1 MINKKIIVSLGDPAG
16 IGPEIFLK
24 ALSKINSKEIFER
37 IIVVSSLS
45 VLDFVNSQL
54 KLGFR
59 FNELFNIKDTKP
71 NKINFINVQN
81 CPNYKVG
88 KSDEN
93 NADYVIDCINI
104 ASDLAFENRF
114 NLVTG
119 PINKSVISSKIK
131 NFQGHTEYLKN
142 KFSCNDVLMLLAND
156 QLKIGVATTHI
167 PLNEV
172 SNTVT
177 EKLLINKI
185 TLLEKGL
192 RELFNI
198 QNPLMGIL
206 GLNPH
211 AGERGEYGQEDK
223 NIVQPTV
230 RKLSNKFNLIGPLPA
245 DTAFVSSKCDGYLS
259 MYHDQ
264 ALPVIK
270 TLDFHGTVNI
280 TIGLPFMRV
289 SVDHG
294 TAEDIASDF
303 KADPSSMIK
312 SIKIA
317 LNENKA

>member
-1 MINKKIIVSLGDPAG
+1 MIS
-16 IGPEIFLK
+16 
-24 ALSKINSKEIFER
+24 
-37 IIVVSSLS
+37 
-45 VLDFVNSQL
+45 L
-54 KLGFR
+54 KLG
-59 FNELFNIKDTKP
+59 LQLHI
-71 NKINFINVQN
+71 
-81 CPNYKVG
+81 
-88 KSDEN
+88 
-93 NADYVIDCINI
+93 
-104 ASDLAFENRF
+104 
-114 NLVTG
+114 
-119 PINKSVISSKIK
+119 
-131 NFQGHTEYLKN
+131 YL
-142 KFSCNDVLMLLAND
+142 S
-156 QLKIGVATTHI
+156 
-167 PLNEV
+167 NEV
-172 SNTVT
+172 SNTIT

-185 TLLEKGL
+185 SLLEKGL

-198 QNPLMGIL
+198 KNPLMGIL

-211 AGERGEYGQEDK
+211 AGESGEYGQEDK

-230 RKLSNKFNLIGPLPA
+230 SKLSNKFNLIGPLPA

-280 TIGLPFMRV
+280 TVGLPFMRV

>member
-54 KLGFR
+54 KFGFR
-59 FNELFNIKDTKP
+59 FNELFNIKDTKT
-71 NKINFINVQN
+71 
-81 CPNYKVG
+81 
-88 KSDEN
+88 N

-198 QNPLMGIL
+198 QNPLIGVL

-211 AGERGEYGQEDK
+211 AGEKGEYGQEDK
-223 NIVQPTV
+223 NIIQPTV

>member
-1 MINKKIIVSLGDPAG
+1 MGDPAG

-24 ALSKINSKEIFER
+24 AISKINSKEIFER

-54 KLGFR
+54 KFGFR

-142 KFSCNDVLMLLAND
+142 KFSCNDD
-156 QLKIGVATTHI
+156 IYSSSF
-167 PLNEV
+167 
-172 SNTVT
+172 SN
-177 EKLLINKI
+177 
-185 TLLEKGL
+185 
-192 RELFNI
+192 
-198 QNPLMGIL
+198 
-206 GLNPH
+206 
-211 AGERGEYGQEDK
+211 
-223 NIVQPTV
+223 
-230 RKLSNKFNLIGPLPA
+230 
-245 DTAFVSSKCDGYLS
+245 
-259 MYHDQ
+259 
-264 ALPVIK
+264 
-270 TLDFHGTVNI
+270 
-280 TIGLPFMRV
+280 
-289 SVDHG
+289 
-294 TAEDIASDF
+294 
-303 KADPSSMIK
+303 MIK
-312 SIKIA
+312 VLFSSYLADAYRIIYQIQSA
-317 LNENKA
+317 ILQANHGHILQHL

>member
-1 MINKKIIVSLGDPAG
+1 MISKKIIVSLGDPAG

-24 ALSKINSKEIFER
+24 ALSKINSER
-37 IIVVSSLS
+37 ILEKIVVVSSLS
-45 VLDFVNSQL
+45 VLDFVNSKL
-54 KLGFR
+54 KYSFE
-59 FNELFNIKDTKP
+59 FNELVNIKETKP

-81 CPNYKVG
+81 CPNYQVG

-93 NADYVIDCINI
+93 NADYIINSINI
-104 ASDLAFENRF
+104 ASDLAFENKL

-131 NFQGHTEYLKN
+131 KFQGHTEYLKN

-167 PLNEV
+167 PLKDV
-172 SNTVT
+172 SDTVT
-177 EKLLINKI
+177 ERLLINKI
-185 TLLEKGL
+185 TLLEEGL
-192 RELFNI
+192 RDLFNI
-198 QNPLMGIL
+198 DNPLIGVL

-211 AGERGEYGQEDK
+211 AGEKGEYGEEDK
-223 NIVQPTV
+223 NIVQPTI

-270 TLDFHGTVNI
+270 TLDFYGTVNI

-294 TAEDIASDF
+294 TAEDIAPDF

>member
-1 MINKKIIVSLGDPAG
+1 MP
-16 IGPEIFLK
+16 
-24 ALSKINSKEIFER
+24 
-37 IIVVSSLS
+37 
-45 VLDFVNSQL
+45 
-54 KLGFR
+54 KL
-59 FNELFNIKDTKP
+59 
-71 NKINFINVQN
+71 QS
-81 CPNYKVG
+81 G

-104 ASDLAFENRF
+104 ASDLAFDNKL

-119 PINKSVISSKIK
+119 PINKSVISSKVK

-198 QNPLMGIL
+198 QNPLIGVL

-211 AGERGEYGQEDK
+211 AGEKGEYGQEDK
-223 NIVQPTV
+223 NIIQPTV

-245 DTAFVSSKCDGYLS
+245 DTAFVSSKCDGTFLC
-259 MYHDQ
+259 
-264 ALPVIK
+264 I
-270 TLDFHGTVNI
+270 
-280 TIGLPFMRV
+280 
-289 SVDHG
+289 
-294 TAEDIASDF
+294 
-303 KADPSSMIK
+303 MIK
-312 SIKIA
+312 
-317 LNENKA
+317 LCQ